1 MPRIMIL
8 VVAYNAETT
17 LTKVLDRIPPDV
29 LAKVEEI
36 VVFDD
41 ASKDA
46 TYEIGRRYQAGTRPA
61 STKVRVFRNPVNLMY
76 GGNQQRGDR
85 WVLVQHHSSRLP

>member
-1 MPRIMIL
+1 MARIMIL

-17 LTKVLDRIPPDV
+17 LTKVLDRIPPEV

-46 TYEIGRRYQAGTRPA
+46 TYEIGR
-61 STKVRVFRNPVNLMY
+61 
-76 GGNQQRGDR
+76 
-85 WVLVQHHSSRLP
+85 